1 MATLGALRNTLL
13 VYLTTTAD
21 DPLYTPAVLNGL
33 LTQAHRSLLE
43 AVQHVNRSYLIKEVL
58 LTPDAQTQPVWAS
71 APLNQ
76 YTFASQ
82 SPAIA
87 DFSYWVELRKTNED
101 GDLLK
106 ECRFEELRD
115 AGNGF
120 FCFTGV
126 DESVVLRVSRDTE
139 NGLNL
144 FLRYGYQPVN
154 MVADTDVPG
163 GIPAKFHDVIALEA
177 CFGFGL
183 GGESVFP
190 ADLKIRWLDRKA
202 ELLASV
208 TQRGMQPQRIRVD
221 PFDIDWMN

>member
-1 MATLGALRNTLL
+1 MASLGALRNTLL

-43 AVQHVNRSYLIKEVL
+43 AVQHVNRSYLTKEVL
-58 LTPDAQTQPVWAS
+58 LTPDAANQPSWATQP
-71 APLNQ
+71 LLT
-76 YTFASQ
+76 YTFATQ
-82 SPAIA
+82 TPPIT
-87 DFSYWVELRKTNED
+87 DFAAWLELRKTNED

-106 ECRFEELRD
+106 ECRMEELRD
-115 AGNGF
+115 AGNGY
-120 FCFTGV
+120 FCFSGV
-126 DESVVLRVSRDTE
+126 DDTPVLRLSRDTE
-139 NGLNL
+139 VGLSL
-144 FLRYGYQPVN
+144 YLLYTYQPVG
-154 MVADTDVPG
+154 MVADTDTPG
-163 GIPAKFHDVIALEA
+163 GIPTKFHDVIALEA

-190 ADLKIRWLDRKA
+190 ADLKLRWIDRRA

-208 TQRGMQPQRIRVD
+208 GNRGMQPQRIRID